1 MDQLRKSIREA
12 EELRSTLPQLR
23 EDRTPG
29 GILTYYQVM
38 LEVTERQHNMYARL
52 RLMDDPESVQTADE
66 MVHVAE
72 QHMGKLLKTSM
83 NTFFNNMKRELRIQI
98 SALQSL

>member
-12 EELRSTLPQLR
+12 EKLRSTLPHLR
-23 EDRTPG
+23 KDESLEGRM
-29 GILTYYQVM
+29 TYYQVM

-72 QHMGKLLKTSM
+72 QHLGKTLTTSM
-83 NTFFNNMKRELRIQI
+83 DTFFNKMKRELKVQI
-98 SALQSL
+98 AALQNL

>member
-12 EELRSTLPQLR
+12 EELRQSLPQLKKVQTL
-23 EDRTPG
+23 EGLT
-29 GILTYYQVM
+29 TYYKVM
-38 LEVTERQHNMYARL
+38 LEVTEKQHNLYARL

-72 QHMGKLLKTSM
+72 QYMGKTLTTSM
-83 NTFFNNMKRELRIQI
+83 DTFFTRMKRELKVQI
-98 SALQSL
+98 ATLQNL

>member
-12 EELRSTLPQLR
+12 EELRKTLPHLR
-23 EDRTPG
+23 EDQSLEGRM
-29 GILTYYQVM
+29 TYYQVM
-38 LEVTERQHNMYARL
+38 LDVTERQHNMYARL

-72 QHMGKLLKTSM
+72 QYLGKLLTTSM
-83 NTFFNNMKRELRIQI
+83 DSFFDNMERELKVQI
-98 SALQSL
+98 ATLQSL

>member
-12 EELRSTLPQLR
+12 EELRSTLPHLR
-23 EDRTPG
+23 GDQSLEGRM
-29 GILTYYQVM
+29 TYYQVM
-38 LEVTERQHNMYARL
+38 LDVTERQHNMYARL

-72 QHMGKLLKTSM
+72 QQLGKMLTTSM
-83 NTFFNNMKRELRIQI
+83 DAFFNKMKRELKIQI
-98 SALQSL
+98 AALQSS

>member
-12 EELRSTLPQLR
+12 EELRKTLPQLR
-23 EDRTPG
+23 EDRTLEG
-29 GILTYYQVM
+29 LMTYYKVM
-38 LEVTERQHNMYARL
+38 LDVTERQHNMYARL

-72 QHMGKLLKTSM
+72 QHMGKALTTSM
-83 NTFFNNMKRELRIQI
+83 DTFFDRMEKELKIQI
-98 SALQSL
+98 SALQNL

>member
-12 EELRSTLPQLR
+12 EELRKTLPQLR
-23 EDRTPG
+23 EDQTLEG
-29 GILTYYQVM
+29 LMTYYKVM
-38 LEVTERQHNMYARL
+38 LDVTERQHNMYARL

-72 QHMGKLLKTSM
+72 QYLGKTLMTSM
-83 NTFFNNMKRELRIQI
+83 DSFFDKMKKELEIQI
-98 SALQSL
+98 AALQNL

>member
-12 EELRSTLPQLR
+12 EELRKTLPYLR
-23 EDRTPG
+23 EDQTPEG
-29 GILTYYQVM
+29 KMAYYQVM
-38 LEVTERQHNMYARL
+38 LDVTERQHNMYTRL

-72 QHMGKLLKTSM
+72 QYLGKMLTTSM
-83 NTFFNNMKRELRIQI
+83 DAFFTKMKRDINVHI
-98 SALQSL
+98 AALQNR